1 MPSTASLAAIARG
14 AAGAG
19 SGKYSC
25 GGTSFAVSELPGL
38 EQESVLLEA
47 RALDE
52 AERLTREAMQR
63 HAQQQIV
70 PGPVAFP
77 FCSHYVPST
86 SRPSVLGRQKAEES
100 VVLARSPPLQPSVPS
115 APPSRQ
121 PLLSAVPLNRQGP
134 TAARSF
140 QPQKVA
146 THYAYEAEP
155 ESVVNEVD
163 NCEEAG
169 TTQIS
174 EIHQSA
180 GERLIAE
187 FHLDPVQ
194 NIPYSEIVGGRIS
207 MLGSGEFG
215 MVYHAKFRGQEVAI
229 KELFWDSSMK
239 EEVVLEELRK
249 EVESFRHLKH
259 KRLVTFIGACLEI
272 PHPCLVTE
280 YMAGGSLHHL
290 LHVRKLRL
298 PLLHAINMCMQL
310 ADGVK
315 YLHSRNP
322 VVVHR
327 DLKTQN
333 VVLDLGLNVKL
344 CDFGLT
350 ESMERTH
357 IEKHNNG
364 GSPRYM
370 APELFDGNTKIT
382 EKVDLWAMGCI
393 FIEIF
398 GGTLPYDGINT
409 LAELTRELL
418 VHKRPPVVSGEVP
431 DNLRSIIEGCHDF
444 EYRQRPTAS
453 QVFEQLKEGKA
464 YLRQV
469 GALPD
474 GGSCKAAE
482 AAPARSRRSRT
493 AGAGA

>member
-63 HAQQQIV
+63 HSQQQI
-70 PGPVAFP
+70 PGPAAFP
-77 FCSHYVPST
+77 FCSHFVPST
-86 SRPSVLGRQKAEES
+86 SRPSVLGRHKTEES
-100 VVLARSPPLQPSVPS
+100 VVLARSPPPQPSVPS
-115 APPSRQ
+115 WQ
-121 PLLSAVPLNRQGP
+121 PLLAAVPLNRQGP
-134 TAARSF
+134 AATRSF
-140 QPQKVA
+140 QPQKPA

-155 ESVVNEVD
+155 ESIVNEAD

-174 EIHQSA
+174 DIHSA
-180 GERLIAE
+180 GERLVPE

-194 NIPYSEIVGGRIS
+194 NIPYTELNGGIIQK
-207 MLGSGEFG
+207 LGSGEFG
-215 MVYHAKFRGQEVAI
+215 AVYHATFRGQEVAI

-280 YMAGGSLHHL
+280 YMPGGSLHHL
-290 LHVRKLRL
+290 LHVRKQRL
-298 PLLHAINMCMQL
+298 PLLHAINMCLQL
-310 ADGVK
+310 ADGVN
-315 YLHSRNP
+315 YLHSQNP

-357 IEKHNNG
+357 IEKRNNG

-431 DNLRSIIEGCHDF
+431 DNLRRIIHGCHDF
-444 EYRQRPTAS
+444 DYRLRPTAS
-453 QVFEQLKEGKA
+453 QVFEQLKEGKT

-474 GGSCKAAE
+474 GGSCKATE
-482 AAPARSRRSRT
+482 AGPARSRRSRT